1 LFATNSGFK
10 IFKDVNLYFVSN
22 NDYMDSIKKIYNNK
36 MERPAHAKYVN
47 TLHTNTTT
55 QSINNVFKRN

>member
-1 LFATNSGFK
+1 
-10 IFKDVNLYFVSN
+10 
-22 NDYMDSIKKIYNNK
+22 MDSIKKIYNNK